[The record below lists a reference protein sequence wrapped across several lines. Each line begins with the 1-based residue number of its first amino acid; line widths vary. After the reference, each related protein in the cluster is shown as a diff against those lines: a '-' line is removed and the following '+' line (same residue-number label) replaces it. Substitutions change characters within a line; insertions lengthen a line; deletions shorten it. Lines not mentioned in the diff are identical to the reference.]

1 MSDEETVG
9 REVLLE
15 LDKRYKIFFCEV
27 FLTDRDLKAACAD
40 TSVL

>member
-15 LDKRYKIFFCEV
+15 LDKRYEIIFLLI